1 MKPLHRCKFWQY
13 IAVVLIALS
22 AVACQSLAV
31 PTGTSSDAGSKSV
44 VNAVFSPETRVMLFT
59 RDMGQWVIVRRR
71 DAKPGSEFLY
81 DNKMFRVSD
90 TNKTELVAGID
101 IAKLYEAD
109 RPEDKTSRMP
119 TANDVVLRLDKQN
132 NPVSHEFLKTIS
144 AGTQVCFQGR
154 VYNVGAGA
162 KAVATNTLPSVLSS
176 LQKIEITNSSWQH
189 VTSRHTLSGSK
200 NSGASIF
207 YQGEN
212 IKALVKFSEIVTP
225 EQEQNSYYSR
235 DYDAGHIVGFDPY
248 RNGMQTTTV
257 KVISTANGQLVT
269 VYPVVLK

>member
-1 MKPLHRCKFWQY
+1 MRPLHRWKFWQY

-59 RDMGQWVIVRRR
+59 RDMGQWVIARRR

-90 TNKTELVAGID
+90 ANKTELAAGID

-109 RPEDKTSRMP
+109 RAEDKTSRVP
-119 TANDVVLRLDKQN
+119 TANDVVLRLDKQKD
-132 NPVSHEFLKTIS
+132 PVNHDFLKS
-144 AGTQVCFQGR
+144 LPVGTLVCFQGR
-154 VYNVGAGA
+154 VYSVGAGA
-162 KAVATNTLPSVLSS
+162 KAVVTNTQPSVLSY

-189 VTSRHTLSGSK
+189 VTSRHTPSGSK

-225 EQEQNSYYSR
+225 EQEQNGYYSR
-235 DYDAGHIVGFDPY
+235 DYDAGHIVGYDPY
-248 RNGMQTTTV
+248 RNGMQTSTV
-257 KVISTANGQLVT
+257 KVISTAKGQLVT